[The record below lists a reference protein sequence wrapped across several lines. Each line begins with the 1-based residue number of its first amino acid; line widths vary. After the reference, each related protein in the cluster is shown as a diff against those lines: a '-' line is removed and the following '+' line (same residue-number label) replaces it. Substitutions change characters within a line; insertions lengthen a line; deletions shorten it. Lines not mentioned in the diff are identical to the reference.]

1 MYKNNQFQKILVAGG
16 AGFIGSH
23 VVDELILAGYSV
35 RVMDNLGPPTHDGNV
50 PEWLNKEAEFVKG
63 DVRNKDDWRTALE
76 GVDAVIHLAAYMDFH
91 LDFSTYI
98 HTNVESVT
106 TLFEL
111 IVADKLPIKKII
123 MASSQSVYGEGQYT
137 CIMHGSDYYEPR
149 SEEQL
154 GRHEWEQV
162 CPVCRMTVE
171 PMAEKETDQLKPLIP
186 YGISKLSAEQLL
198 FALGKLYNI
207 PCVALRFSIA
217 LGPRQ
222 SFRHYYSGALR
233 SFAVNVLSNEPIQM
247 NEDGGQ
253 IRDFVHVKDVAR
265 AHLTVLN
272 YPRANFESFNVGSG
286 VGTHVLELGKLVSAE
301 AGTPFN
307 PLLNN
312 RYRVGGARHS
322 LMNIDKLKSLG
333 WEPRHTLNDAV
344 HDYMEWIK
352 QFGDLR
358 QYLKKTEDQMRE
370 QGIQKSF

>member
-1 MYKNNQFQKILVAGG
+1 MNYQKILVAGG

-23 VVDELILAGYSV
+23 VVDDLLAAGFSV

-50 PEWLNKEAEFVKG
+50 PEWLSKKAEFIKG
-63 DVRNKDDWRTALE
+63 DVRNKDDWRRALE

-98 HTNVESVT
+98 HTNIESVT

-111 IVADKLPIKKII
+111 IVADKLPIKKIV
-123 MASSQSVYGEGQYT
+123 MASSQSVYGEGQYACAT
-137 CIMHGSDYYEPR
+137 HGASYFATR

-162 CPVCRMTVE
+162 CPLCQATVE
-171 PMAEKETDQLKPLIP
+171 PVAEKETDQLLPLIP

-198 FALGKLYNI
+198 FALGKMYNI
-207 PCVALRFSIA
+207 PGVALRFSIA

-253 IRDFVHVKDVAR
+253 IRDFVHVKDVAQ
-265 AHLTVLN
+265 AHLTVLTD
-272 YPRANFESFNVGSG
+272 PRANFESFNVGSG
-286 VGTHVLELGKLVSAE
+286 VGARVLELGKLVAAE
-301 AGTPFN
+301 ANVPFN

-322 LMNIDKLKSLG
+322 LMDISKLKNLG
-333 WEPRHTLNDAV
+333 WAPHHSVQDAV
-344 HDYMEWIK
+344 HDYLQWVK

-358 QYLKKTEDQMRE
+358 QYLKKTEDQMRA
-370 QGIQKSF
+370 QGIQKQL

>member
-1 MYKNNQFQKILVAGG
+1 MNYQKILVAGG

-23 VVDELILAGYSV
+23 VVDDLLAAGFSV

-50 PEWLNKEAEFVKG
+50 PEWLSKKAEFIKG
-63 DVRNKDDWRTALE
+63 DVRNKDDWRRALE

-98 HTNVESVT
+98 HTNIESVT

-111 IVADKLPIKKII
+111 IVADKLPIKKIV
-123 MASSQSVYGEGQYT
+123 MASSQSVYGEGQYACAT
-137 CIMHGSDYYEPR
+137 HGASYFATR

-162 CPVCRMTVE
+162 CPLCQATVE
-171 PMAEKETDQLKPLIP
+171 PVAEKETDQLLPLIP

-198 FALGKLYNI
+198 FALGKMYNI
-207 PCVALRFSIA
+207 PGVALRFSIA

-253 IRDFVHVKDVAR
+253 IRDFVHVKDVAQ
-265 AHLTVLN
+265 AHLTVLTD
-272 YPRANFESFNVGSG
+272 PRANFESFNVGSG
-286 VGTHVLELGKLVSAE
+286 VGARVLELGKLVAAE
-301 AGTPFN
+301 ANVPFN

-322 LMNIDKLKSLG
+322 LMDISKLKNLG
-333 WEPRHTLNDAV
+333 WAPQHSLQDAV
-344 HDYMEWIK
+344 HDYLQWVK

-358 QYLKKTEDQMRE
+358 QYLKKTEDQMRA
-370 QGIQKSF
+370 QGIQKQL